1 MKIKSHTGLSL
12 GAIAMSILVPI
23 GTKTLDTT
31 QKIVE
36 SKLVHAEAKAKDDAE
51 FKDAVIMDLVERVSE
66 LEKQVKSK

>member
-36 SKLVHAEAKAKDDAE
+36 SKLVHAEAKAKDDSE